1 MERANGTSRRSPSLR
16 NAARA
21 AEAALALLL
30 ALLVSLPWPSVV
42 VAQDEAQ
49 GDAQSATFSP
59 EQLEQVV
66 APIALYP
73 DSLLAQVMMASTY
86 PLEIVEAARWAK
98 EHPGLKDKALDDAL
112 QSQTWDASVKSL
124 VAFPQVLTMMNDEL
138 AWTQKLGDAFLAQQS
153 DVMYAV
159 QVLRSKA
166 KAQGNLESGEQQRVI
181 VEPAPQGETT
191 VIRIEPASPQVVY
204 VPTYNPTVVYGS
216 WPYPSYPPYSY
227 YPPGYT
233 AAASV
238 LSFGVGMA
246 VGAALW
252 GGYNWGGGY
261 GHGYGHGNGNVNVN
275 YNNYNN
281 FNSNVNKNWNQNNV
295 NNKFQDGK
303 WQHDASHRKGVEY
316 RDKSVQDRYG
326 KGNRGNAQSRE
337 AFRGRADQGRQ
348 QMARDGGASARKDLG
363 KQGGAAGF
371 GNQGGAGQ
379 RDRAGAAQ
387 QDRAAAGNRSGAGAN
402 KGGGAGAGNRAG
414 AAQRDRAAASNRG
427 GGDRRS
433 PSAFG
438 GQGSGQQVRRDSSR
452 GQASQQSARASSSR
466 GGSQG
471 GMRSG
476 GGGGSRGGGGGS
488 RGGGGGSRG
497 GGGGGRG
504 GGGGGRGR

>member
-1 MERANGTSRRSPSLR
+1 MERANGTSQRPWSLR

-30 ALLVSLPWPSVV
+30 AVLVSLPWPSVV

-246 VGAALW
+246 VGSALW

-261 GHGYGHGNGNVNVN
+261 GHGYGHGYGGNVDIDVN
-275 YNNYNN
+275 RYNNYSNN
-281 FNSNVNKNWNQNNV
+281 VTRNYDRNSV

-303 WQHDASHRKGVEY
+303 WQHDGSHRKGVQY
-316 RDKSVQDRYG
+316 RDKGVQNKYG
-326 KGNRGNAQSRE
+326 QGNRGNVQSRE
-337 AFRGRADQGRQ
+337 AFRGRAEQGRQ
-348 QMARDGGASARKDLG
+348 QMARDGGAGARKDLG

-387 QDRAAAGNRSGAGAN
+387 KDRAP
-402 KGGGAGAGNRAG
+402 AGNRAG

-476 GGGGSRGGGGGS
+476 GGGGGGSRGGGGGS

-497 GGGGGRG
+497 GGGGGGGGGGRG

>member
-1 MERANGTSRRSPSLR
+1 LR

-30 ALLVSLPWPSVV
+30 AVLVSLPWPGVV
-42 VAQDEAQ
+42 VAQDVAQ
-49 GDAQSATFSP
+49 GDAQAATFSP
-59 EQLEQVV
+59 EELEQIV

-86 PLEIVEAARWAK
+86 PLEVVEAARWAK
-98 EHPGLKDKALDDAL
+98 ANPGLKDKALDDAL

-159 QVLRSKA
+159 QALRTKA

-181 VEPAPQGETT
+181 VEQAPPGEAQ
-191 VIRIEPASPQVVY
+191 VIRIESASPQVIY

-252 GGYNWGGGY
+252 GGYHWGGGY
-261 GHGYGHGNGNVNVN
+261 GHGYGHGYGGDVDIDVNR

-281 FNSNVNKNWNQNNV
+281 NVTRNYDRNNNNFQN
-295 NNKFQDGK
+295 GK
-303 WQHDASHRKGVEY
+303 WQHDGSHRKGVQY
-316 RDKSVQDRYG
+316 RDKGVQNKYG
-326 KGNRGNAQSRE
+326 QGNRGNVQSRE
-337 AFRGRADQGRQ
+337 AFRGRAEQGRQ
-348 QMARDGGASARKDLG
+348 QMARDGGAGVRQDLG
-363 KQGGAAGF
+363 KQGGGAGF

-379 RDRAGAAQ
+379 RDRANAGQNNRAQ
-387 QDRAAAGNRSGAGAN
+387 AGNRGGAGVN
-402 KGGGAGAGNRAG
+402 KGGGASAGNRAG

-427 GGDRRS
+427 GGERRS

-438 GQGSGQQVRRDSSR
+438 GQGSGQQVRRDSNRGNASR
-452 GQASQQSARASSSR
+452 QSAKASSSR
-466 GGSQG
+466 GGSHG
-471 GMRSG
+471 GARSSG
-476 GGGGSRGGGGGS
+476 GGGGNRGGGGGGN
-488 RGGGGGSRG
+488 RGGGGGGGGRG

-504 GGGGGRGR
+504 GGGGGRR

>member
-1 MERANGTSRRSPSLR
+1 MERTNGTARRSPSLR

-30 ALLVSLPWPSVV
+30 AVLVSLPWPGVV
-42 VAQDEAQ
+42 VAQDVAQ
-49 GDAQSATFSP
+49 GDAQAATFSP
-59 EQLEQVV
+59 EELEQVV
-66 APIALYP
+66 APSALYP

-98 EHPGLKDKALDDAL
+98 ANPGLKDKALDDAL

-159 QVLRSKA
+159 
-166 KAQGNLESGEQQRVI
+166 QQRVI

-246 VGAALW
+246 VGSALW

-261 GHGYGHGNGNVNVN
+261 GHGYGHGYGGNVDIDVN
-275 YNNYNN
+275 RYNNYSNN
-281 FNSNVNKNWNQNNV
+281 VTRNYDRNSV

-303 WQHDASHRKGVEY
+303 WQHDGSHRKGVQY
-316 RDKSVQDRYG
+316 RDKGVQNKYG
-326 KGNRGNAQSRE
+326 QGNRGNVQSRE
-337 AFRGRADQGRQ
+337 AFRGRAEQGRQ
-348 QMARDGGASARKDLG
+348 QMARDGGASARKDLA
-363 KQGGAAGF
+363 KQGGGAGF

-379 RDRAGAAQ
+379 KDRAQ
-387 QDRAAAGNRSGAGAN
+387 AGNRG
-402 KGGGAGAGNRAG
+402 
-414 AAQRDRAAASNRG
+414 
-427 GGDRRS
+427 
-433 PSAFG
+433 
-438 GQGSGQQVRRDSSR
+438 
-452 GQASQQSARASSSR
+452 
-466 GGSQG
+466 
-471 GMRSG
+471 
-476 GGGGSRGGGGGS
+476 
-488 RGGGGGSRG
+488 
-497 GGGGGRG
+497 
-504 GGGGGRGR
+504 

>member
-1 MERANGTSRRSPSLR
+1 MERSDRSLWH
-16 NAARA
+16 ARTNRVGGSA
-21 AEAALALLL
+21 WQAALALLL
-30 ALLVSLPWPSVV
+30 AALVSLPWPAVV

-49 GDAQSATFSP
+49 GSAQTATFSP
-59 EQLEQVV
+59 EELEQVV

-98 EHPGLKDKALDDAL
+98 ANPGLKDKALDEAL
-112 QSQTWDASVKSL
+112 QSQSWDASVKSL
-124 VAFPQVLTMMNDEL
+124 VAFPQVLTMMNEEL

-166 KAQGNLESGEQQRVI
+166 KAQGNLESGAQQKVI

-191 VIRIEPASPQVVY
+191 VIRIEPASPQIVY

-246 VGAALW
+246 VGSALW
-252 GGYNWGGGY
+252 GGYHWGGGY
-261 GHGYGHGNGNVNVN
+261 GHGYGHGYGGDVDIDVNR

-281 FNSNVNKNWNQNNV
+281 NVTRNYNQNN
-295 NNKFQDGK
+295 NNFQNGK
-303 WQHDASHRKGVEY
+303 WQHDGSHRKGVQY
-316 RDKSVQDRYG
+316 RDKGVQNKYG
-326 KGNRGNAQSRE
+326 QGNRGNVQSRE
-337 AFRGRADQGRQ
+337 AFRGRAEQGRQ
-348 QMARDGGASARKDLG
+348 EMARDGGAGARKDLG
-363 KQGGAAGF
+363 KQGGGAGF

-379 RDRAGAAQ
+379 RDRAS
-387 QDRAAAGNRSGAGAN
+387 AGVN
-402 KGGGAGAGNRAG
+402 KGGGAGVGDRAG
-414 AAQRDRAAASNRG
+414 ATQRNREAASNRG
-427 GGDRRS
+427 GGERRS

-438 GQGSGQQVRRDSSR
+438 GQGSGQQVRRDSNRGNASR
-452 GQASQQSARASSSR
+452 QSAKASASR

-471 GMRSG
+471 GMRSSG
-476 GGGGSRGGGGGS
+476 GGGGGNRGG
-488 RGGGGGSRG
+488 GGGGGSRG

-504 GGGGGRGR
+504 GGGGGGRGR

>member
-1 MERANGTSRRSPSLR
+1 MERTNRTARRSPSLR
-16 NAARA
+16 IAARA

-30 ALLVSLPWPSVV
+30 AALVSLPLPSVV
-42 VAQDEAQ
+42 DAQDVAQDSAQ
-49 GDAQSATFSP
+49 TATFSP
-59 EQLEQVV
+59 EELEQIV

-98 EHPGLKDKALDDAL
+98 QHPGLKDKALDDAL

-238 LSFGVGMA
+238 LSFGIGMA
-246 VGAALW
+246 VGSALW

-261 GHGYGHGNGNVNVN
+261 GHGYGHGYGGDVDIDVNRYNSYSNNVTRN
-275 YNNYNN
+275 YDR
-281 FNSNVNKNWNQNNV
+281 NSV
-295 NNKFQDGK
+295 NNKFQNGK
-303 WQHDASHRKGVEY
+303 WQHDGSHRKGVQY
-316 RDKSVQDRYG
+316 RDKGVQNKYG
-326 KGNRGNAQSRE
+326 KGDRGNVQSRE
-337 AFRGRADQGRQ
+337 AFRGRAEQGRQ
-348 QMARDGGASARKDLG
+348 QMARDGGAGARRDLG
-363 KQGGAAGF
+363 
-371 GNQGGAGQ
+371 
-379 RDRAGAAQ
+379 
-387 QDRAAAGNRSGAGAN
+387 
-402 KGGGAGAGNRAG
+402 
-414 AAQRDRAAASNRG
+414 
-427 GGDRRS
+427 
-433 PSAFG
+433 
-438 GQGSGQQVRRDSSR
+438 
-452 GQASQQSARASSSR
+452 
-466 GGSQG
+466 
-471 GMRSG
+471 
-476 GGGGSRGGGGGS
+476 
-488 RGGGGGSRG
+488 
-497 GGGGGRG
+497 
-504 GGGGGRGR
+504 